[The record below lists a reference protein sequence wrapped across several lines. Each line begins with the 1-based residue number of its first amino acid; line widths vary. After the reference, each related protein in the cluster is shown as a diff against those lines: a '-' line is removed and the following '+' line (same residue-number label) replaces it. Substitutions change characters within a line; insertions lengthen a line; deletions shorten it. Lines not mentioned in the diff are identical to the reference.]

1 MLCSSVYVL
10 AHAEL
15 WEGGLRMPSVF
26 GQLDFPFNC
35 TCLRAIE
42 ISLLDLFGIGI
53 GGTHSV
59 D

>member
-1 MLCSSVYVL
+1 
-10 AHAEL
+10 
-15 WEGGLRMPSVF
+15 MPSVF

-53 GGTHSV
+53 GGTYSV